1 MELFSSDALWGICFF
16 LMGIVTLN
24 KCNLLDQETHYT
36 MRKLR
41 RLEWYGRREVDAM
54 ATLPLNILG
63 SVMTVVGSS
72 LSLYGL
78 IRFLIAVL

>member
-1 MELFSSDALWGICFF
+1 MELFSNEALWGICFF
-16 LMGIVTLN
+16 LMGIATLN
-24 KCNLLDQETHYT
+24 KCHSLDQKTHYT

-41 RLEWYGRREVDAM
+41 RLEWYGRRETDAL

-78 IRFLIAVL
+78 IWFFSAVL